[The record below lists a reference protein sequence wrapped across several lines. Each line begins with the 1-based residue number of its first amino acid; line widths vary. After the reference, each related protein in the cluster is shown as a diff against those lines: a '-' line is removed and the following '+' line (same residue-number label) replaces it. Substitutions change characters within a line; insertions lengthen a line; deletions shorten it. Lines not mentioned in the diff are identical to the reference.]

1 LAAGA
6 VLGAIGS
13 TLKGGGFG
21 LDAFALAGDTPLLA
35 VAGSAAIVTGTALQ
49 AAGAA
54 QISQGLIL
62 MNQNQAQPDLQILHS
77 NETTLSSNRSSYDFW
92 SSKSTQEIID
102 SLTVSGTEPLTVK
115 ANGTVM
121 QGNTRILIL
130 QERGVNVNSL
140 PRAPYP

>member
-1 LAAGA
+1 
-6 VLGAIGS
+6 
-13 TLKGGGFG
+13 
-21 LDAFALAGDTPLLA
+21 LAGDTPLLA